1 MIVRIVKAAL
11 VAGALALVIHSLP
24 DAKRY
29 VEMRQM

>member
-1 MIVRIVKAAL
+1 MIVRIIKAAL
-11 VAGALALVIHSLP
+11 VAGAVAAFIQSLP